1 MPHRCISCTCNGG
14 ARFSLPCFSGRYF
27 PLSHRGALMAA
38 TFFFRAVASDGKV
51 RTGSLAG
58 DNEKL
63 IARELRKQ
71 GLTPIYVGVAPG
83 KAVLEFKLPSFGKG
97 RRDVLFFTQ
106 ELSTLLNATIP
117 LDRALS
123 ITAELT
129 EHASFRF
136 IVLDILRVLK
146 GGRSLA
152 DSLGTHPAYFSDL
165 YVNMV
170 RAGEASGSLA
180 VIFERLAEFER
191 SRDDLRNYIIS
202 SMIYPALLA
211 GVGLASIVLLL
222 TFVVPRFASIFNDS
236 TMKIPVPTK
245 MLLEVS
251 NVVTAWWWVGAGA
264 LAGALIVWRV
274 YTRTVAGRLWW
285 DGARLNLPLRGD
297 AFLKAETARFARAM
311 GTLVGNSVPLV
322 QSLGIAA
329 ATLNNKTIS
338 GALAGVAM
346 GVKRGEGTAGPIPKA
361 GVSPPLAAH
370 LLTVGE
376 ETGRLD
382 QMFSRMAEIYETD
395 TRASIR
401 RFTAIFEPVV
411 ILVMGVLIG
420 ALILSMLLAITSIND
435 VTI

>member
-1 MPHRCISCTCNGG
+1 
-14 ARFSLPCFSGRYF
+14 
-27 PLSHRGALMAA
+27 MAA
-38 TFFFRAVASDGKV
+38 AFFFRAVANDGKV
-51 RTGSLAG
+51 RTGSLTG
-58 DNEKL
+58 DNEKA

-83 KAVLEFKLPSFGKG
+83 KASLEFKLPSFGKG

-106 ELSTLLNATIP
+106 ELSTLLNATVP

-152 DSLGTHPAYFSDL
+152 DSLGTHPQYFSDL
-165 YVNMV
+165 YTSMV

-180 VIFERLAEFER
+180 VIFERLSEFER
-191 SRDDLRNYIIS
+191 TRDELRNYIIS

-211 GVGLASIVLLL
+211 SVGLASILILLN
-222 TFVVPRFASIFNDS
+222 FVVPRFATIFEGT
-236 TMKIPVPTK
+236 TMKIPLPTQI
-245 MLLEVS
+245 MMTASTIVRTYWWFGLS
-251 NVVTAWWWVGAGA
+251 AVVA
-264 LAGALIVWRV
+264 LVVLWRV
-274 YTRTVAGRLWW
+274 YTGTVKGRLWW
-285 DGARLNLPLRGD
+285 DGARLKLPLLGD
-297 AFLKAETARFARAM
+297 TLLKAETARFARAM

-338 GALAGVAM
+338 GALAGVAL
-346 GVKRGEGTAGPIPKA
+346 GVKRGEGIAGPMRKA
-361 GVSPPLAAH
+361 GVFPPLAAH

-395 TRASIR
+395 TRAAIK

-435 VTI
+435 VAL